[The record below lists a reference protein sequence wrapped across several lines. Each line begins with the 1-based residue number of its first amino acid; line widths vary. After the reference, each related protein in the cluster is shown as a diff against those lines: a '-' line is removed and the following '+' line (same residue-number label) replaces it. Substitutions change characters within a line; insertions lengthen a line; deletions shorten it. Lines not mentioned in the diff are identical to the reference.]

1 MIKAN
6 AKQQQL
12 IPGGRKMNKEEIL
25 VMSNRLRLPEA
36 VLAPLAAAA
45 NTLPDE
51 LPTGQLA
58 EPETAAA
65 AWQAITAQIPDW
77 REDNGMAQLAV
88 MLAAVCHTEER
99 YRQRGIPEEVFL
111 PTMDCFRRFLEETKA
126 RIGQWSFDRG
136 FWTWRQ
142 TGGLLFRL
150 GTLEFEYRKAGTGPR
165 PEGLAAESPVLS
177 VHIPSDAILKR
188 EELDRSYGM
197 AHRFFSREMLFSFGV
212 PKAIVCGSW
221 LLAPALD
228 GLLPEN
234 SGIRCFAGDYR
245 IYSVDE
251 EDQEFYEWLFGG
263 YKPLGELPE
272 HTSLQRAVKARL
284 TAGGR
289 LGMARGVLNGAFI
302 TQELSENNL
311 LFSDSDPGTR
321 Q

>member
-1 MIKAN
+1 
-6 AKQQQL
+6 
-12 IPGGRKMNKEEIL
+12 MNKEEIL
-25 VMSNRLRLPEA
+25 VMANRLRLPEA

-51 LPTGQLA
+51 LPIGQLA
-58 EPETAAA
+58 EPETAAV

-88 MLAAVCHTEER
+88 MLAVSCRTEER

-126 RIGQWSFDRG
+126 RTGQWSFDRG

-165 PEGLAAESPVLS
+165 PEGLEAESPVLS

-188 EELDRSYGM
+188 EELDRSYRM

-212 PKAIVCGSW
+212 PKATICSSW
-221 LLAPALD
+221 LLTPALD
-228 GLLPEN
+228 GLLSEN

-245 IYSVDE
+245 IYNMDE

-289 LGMARGVLNGAFI
+289 LGMARGVLDRKTGCI
-302 TQELSENNL
+302 
-311 LFSDSDPGTR
+311 
-321 Q
+321 